1 MSFNFDQFNSNSLT
15 QREPISRS
23 SEETQ
28 IVPSGYVQIK
38 KNDETQIF
46 RKQKMNISLPANI
59 NFINVANDNIAILM
73 SAHLLFR
80 MNMTRADTQTDVSLE
95 KFIVG
100 QRVSRMFLDPTGNH
114 LLLSLV
120 PKSSGYSSELMYLNR
135 NSNKPKIL
143 TKVSCM
149 LCHNE
154 GTNIN
159 YNLFSFVIT
168 KSQLLDLIGKTH
180 QA

>member
-1 MSFNFDQFNSNSLT
+1 MSFNFDQFNNNSLT

-38 KNDETQIF
+38 KNEDQSIF
-46 RKQKMNISLPANI
+46 RKQKMNISLPSSI
-59 NFINVANDNIAILM
+59 SFLSVSNDNIAILM

-80 MNMTRADTQTDVSLE
+80 MNMSRPDSQSDVSLE
-95 KFIVG
+95 KFIIG

-120 PKSSGYSSELMYLNR
+120 PKSSGYSAELMYINR
-135 NSNKPKIL
+135 NSNKPKIVS
-143 TKVSCM
+143 KV
-149 LCHNE
+149 
-154 GTNIN
+154 IK
-159 YNLFSFVIT
+159 F
-168 KSQLLDLIGKTH
+168 
-180 QA
+180 

>member
-15 QREPISRS
+15 QREQVSRS

-59 NFINVANDNIAILM
+59 NFLNVSNDNIAILM

-80 MNMTRADTQTDVSLE
+80 MNMTRSDSQIDVSLE

-114 LLLSLV
+114 LMLSLV
-120 PKSSGYSSELMYLNR
+120 PKSSGYSSELMYLNK

-143 TKVSCM
+143 TKVSCT
-149 LCHNE
+149 LCHFK
-154 GTNIN
+154 GTSIN
-159 YNLFSFVIT
+159 YTLF
-168 KSQLLDLIGKTH
+168 
-180 QA
+180 

>member
-28 IVPSGYVQIK
+28 IVASGYVQLK

-59 NFINVANDNIAILM
+59 NFLSVSNDNIAILM

-80 MNMTRADTQTDVSLE
+80 MNMNRPDSQSDVSLE
-95 KFIVG
+95 KHIIG

-120 PKSSGYSSELMYLNR
+120 PKSSGYSAELMYLNR
-135 NSNKPKIL
+135 NSNKPKIVS
-143 TKVSCM
+143 KV
-149 LCHNE
+149 
-154 GTNIN
+154 TI
-159 YNLFSFVIT
+159 
-168 KSQLLDLIGKTH
+168 
-180 QA
+180 

>member
-15 QREPISRS
+15 QREQVSRS

-59 NFINVANDNIAILM
+59 NFLNVSNDNIAILM

-80 MNMTRADTQTDVSLE
+80 MNMTRSDSQIDVSLE

-114 LLLSLV
+114 LMLSLV
-120 PKSSGYSSELMYLNR
+120 PKSSGYSSELMYLNK

-143 TKVSCM
+143 TKVSYL
-149 LCHNE
+149 LCHFKE
-154 GTNIN
+154 MTSIN
-159 YNLFSFVIT
+159 YTLF
-168 KSQLLDLIGKTH
+168 
-180 QA
+180 